1 MHFEMSKKWDHQ
13 LEKELM
19 ETFSMLINDSTT
31 RLQLHEVLL
40 QNKVE
45 RTKIMNDLQNTVWQ
59 IWMGKS
65 PNEEGLTSPKCQV
78 EEL

>member
-1 MHFEMSKKWDHQ
+1 MHFEMNKKWDHQ

-45 RTKIMNDLQNTVWQ
+45 RTKLMNDLQNTVW
-59 IWMGKS
+59 
-65 PNEEGLTSPKCQV
+65 
-78 EEL
+78 